1 MTETV
6 RAGNLITL
14 HYRVATG
21 DDTELVSTFDS
32 TPATLQLG
40 SGELAPPLEHCLIG
54 VNVGERHVFL
64 LEPDQAFRRSVV
76 ALARSLPSLSKDET
90 RELTGLTTATYAGV
104 PWADRSRLASYIER
118 VRKSATTRPEEDRE
132 MAALLK
138 TAEERLTP
146 ARRLRLQ
153 AYYEKAIRA
162 EH

>member
-64 LEPDQAFRRSVV
+64 LDADQAFGSHNPQLVQRM
-76 ALARSLPSLSKDET
+76 AR
-90 RELTGLTTATYAGV
+90 
-104 PWADRSRLASYIER
+104 
-118 VRKSATTRPEEDRE
+118 
-132 MAALLK
+132 AALPPTQAPSC
-138 TAEERLTP
+138 TA
-146 ARRLRLQ
+146 
-153 AYYEKAIRA
+153 
-162 EH
+162 

>member
-54 VNVGERHVFL
+54 IKVGERHVFL
-64 LEPDQAFRRSVV
+64 LEADQAFGSHNPQLMQR
-76 ALARSLPSLSKDET
+76 LARSTLPPDASPELHGLIKFDAPNGDKFT
-90 RELTGLTTATYAGV
+90 GIVRELDDAAVLVDFNHPLAGK
-104 PWADRSRLASYIER
+104 P
-118 VRKSATTRPEEDRE
+118 VRFEVEIIGI
-132 MAALLK
+132 L
-138 TAEERLTP
+138 
-146 ARRLRLQ
+146 
-153 AYYEKAIRA
+153 
-162 EH
+162 

>member
-40 SGELAPPLEHCLIG
+40 SGELAAPLEHCLIG

-64 LEPDQAFRRSVV
+64 LDADQAFGAHNPQLTQRMART
-76 ALARSLPSLSKDET
+76 ALPPDSSPELHGLIQFAAPNGDKFT
-90 RELTGLTTATYAGV
+90 GIVRELDDEAVLVDFNHPLAGE
-104 PWADRSRLASYIER
+104 P
-118 VRKSATTRPEEDRE
+118 VRFEVDIYR
-132 MAALLK
+132 
-138 TAEERLTP
+138 
-146 ARRLRLQ
+146 
-153 AYYEKAIRA
+153 
-162 EH
+162 

>member
-40 SGELAPPLEHCLIG
+40 SGELAAPLEHCLIG

-64 LEPDQAFRRSVV
+64 LEPDQAFGSHNPQLTQRMART
-76 ALARSLPSLSKDET
+76 ALPPDSSPELHGLIQFAAPNGDKFT
-90 RELTGLTTATYAGV
+90 GIVRELDDEAVLVDFNHPLAGK
-104 PWADRSRLASYIER
+104 P
-118 VRKSATTRPEEDRE
+118 VRFEVEIIGI
-132 MAALLK
+132 L
-138 TAEERLTP
+138 
-146 ARRLRLQ
+146 
-153 AYYEKAIRA
+153 
-162 EH
+162 

>member
-40 SGELAPPLEHCLIG
+40 SGELAAPLEHCLIG

-64 LEPDQAFRRSVV
+64 LDADQAFGAHNPQLTQRMART
-76 ALARSLPSLSKDET
+76 ALPPDSSPELHGLIQFAAPNGDKFT
-90 RELTGLTTATYAGV
+90 GIVRELDDEAVLVDFNHPLAGK
-104 PWADRSRLASYIER
+104 P
-118 VRKSATTRPEEDRE
+118 VRFEVEIIGI
-132 MAALLK
+132 L
-138 TAEERLTP
+138 
-146 ARRLRLQ
+146 
-153 AYYEKAIRA
+153 
-162 EH
+162 